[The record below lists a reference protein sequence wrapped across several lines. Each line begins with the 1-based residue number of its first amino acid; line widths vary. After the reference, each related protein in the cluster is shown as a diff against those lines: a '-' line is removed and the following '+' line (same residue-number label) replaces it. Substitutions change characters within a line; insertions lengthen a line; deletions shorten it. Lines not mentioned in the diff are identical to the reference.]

1 MKNLGLLISLVF
13 AASIASAYVAE
24 FDKKSVFMAVKLG
37 SGINQD
43 GKQMTHVVAKV
54 QVDPKTNTLKNS
66 AGQLNIVK
74 YLGYINE
81 SVVENYL
88 ETKDNYP
95 LKNADVLKLHEKVTD
110 YKKHL
115 ESSQRI
121 PFASLIVLYSD
132 PRYEISVQLQNDS
145 NPLRTLMMAKQFP
158 IYIERLDLFET
169 SLIKAL
175 SEL

>member
-1 MKNLGLLISLVF
+1 MKNLGLLFSLVF

-37 SGINQD
+37 SGVNQD

-54 QVDPKTNTLKNS
+54 RVDPKTNTLKNS

-95 LKNADVLKLHEKVTD
+95 LKNADVLKLHQKLAAF
-110 YKKHL
+110 KKHL
-115 ESSQRI
+115 EASKQI
-121 PFASLIVLYSD
+121 PFASLILQLND
-132 PRYEISVQLQNDS
+132 PSYEVSVKLQNDS
-145 NPLRTLMMAKQFP
+145 NPLRTLMMAQQFP